1 MTNHHPINSPSGLRD
16 ILLSSVSLSSL
27 SSMLPRRDHRV
38 VAKVVEK
45 VVEVEVEVVVEEEG
59 GSRRS
64 HGIVLPAADGSSGR
78 WWWQGL

>member
-1 MTNHHPINSPSGLRD
+1 
-16 ILLSSVSLSSL
+16 
-27 SSMLPRRDHRV
+27 MLPRRDHRV